1 MTAVQIRVATPADA
15 EALHELMTELAHE
28 DGGADQIRVT
38 PDRWRALLGRDDVLV
53 VLAER
58 EDGRPLGYVS
68 ATRRLHL
75 WFDQD
80 IVAVD
85 DVYVR
90 PEARNDGV
98 GRQLMT
104 SFAGTVAD
112 GVHPIAAEAPLIRW
126 ELRADNDA
134 AARFYR
140 RMGAELRTKQIAVW
154 TPEAYLPLVH
164 HGSLTAHT
172 GRVGGVRAGGGGAAR
187 RRAAP

>member
-1 MTAVQIRVATPADA
+1 MTKVRFRSATTADGA
-15 EALHELMTELAHE
+15 ALHELMTELAHE

-38 PDRWRALLGRDDVLV
+38 PDRWRSLLARDDVLV

-98 GRQLMT
+98 GARLMRA
-104 SFAGTVAD
+104 FAATVAD
-112 GVHPIAAEAPLIRW
+112 GAHPIAGEAPLIRW

-134 AARFYR
+134 AARFYER
-140 RMGAELRTKQIAVW
+140 LGAELRTKQIAIW
-154 TPEAYLPLVH
+154 TPAAYRPL
-164 HGSLTAHT
+164 AD
-172 GRVGGVRAGGGGAAR
+172 RA
-187 RRAAP
+187 

>member
-1 MTAVQIRVATPADA
+1 MTAVQFRVANPADA

-38 PDRWRALLGRDDVLV
+38 PARWGELLKRDDVLV

-68 ATRRLHL
+68 AVRRLHL

-90 PEARNDGV
+90 PEARNEGV
-98 GRQLMT
+98 GGRLMT
-104 SFAGTVAD
+104 AFAATVAD
-112 GVHPIAAEAPLIRW
+112 GVHPLAGGSPLIRW

-140 RMGAELRTKQIAVW
+140 RMGAELRTKQVAVW
-154 TPEAYLPLVH
+154 TPEAYLPLVRLA
-164 HGSLTAHT
+164 GSTS
-172 GRVGGVRAGGGGAAR
+172 GV
-187 RRAAP
+187 